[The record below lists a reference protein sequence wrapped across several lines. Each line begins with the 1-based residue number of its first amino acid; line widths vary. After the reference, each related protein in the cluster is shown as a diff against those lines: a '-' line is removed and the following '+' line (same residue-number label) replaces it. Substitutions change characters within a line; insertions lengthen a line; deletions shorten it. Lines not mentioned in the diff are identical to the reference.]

1 MLRVFSFLPIL
12 RFVGQVSPMPESPEH
27 EELFDAAFLDR
38 LRVLALR
45 LRKRRQLLRRGTQST
60 PATGFTREF
69 KDYRHYTPREDYRAI
84 DWRLYARL
92 DKLFVR
98 LYEETQELNLHILLD
113 VSTSM
118 AQPFPGKRRQ
128 ALRFAVALA
137 YLALSAQQ
145 RVSLYSMS
153 DSVRQELPPLRGQ
166 GNIEKVIQAVSKLKF
181 DGLTDMQRCFEE
193 FRPSRQ
199 RYGVIFIISDFFGR
213 EIGSAAEAVARV
225 SAWPGEG
232 HFLQIVHPAE
242 RRPEIEGELEL
253 AEVETGERRRFWL
266 TRRDVQRYEETFDAF
281 TESLARECT
290 ARRIDFMQAGS
301 EEPFEERFLEMLAR
315 GSALAG
321 GV

>member
-1 MLRVFSFLPIL
+1 
-12 RFVGQVSPMPESPEH
+12 MPETLER
-27 EELFDAAFLDR
+27 EDLFDASFLDR

-45 LRKRRQLLRRGTQST
+45 LRKRRQLMRRGAQSS

-113 VSTSM
+113 TSTSM
-118 AQPFPGKRRQ
+118 AQPFPEKRRQ

-145 RVSLYSMS
+145 RVSVYSMS
-153 DSVRQELPPLRGQ
+153 DTVHQELPPLRGQ

-181 DGLTDMQRCFEE
+181 DGLTNMKRCFEE
-193 FRPSRQ
+193 YRPSKQ
-199 RYGVIFIISDFFGR
+199 RYGIIFVISDFFGQ
-213 EIGSAAEAVARV
+213 EIGSATEAVSRV
-225 SAWPGEG
+225 SAWPGEN
-232 HFLQIVHPAE
+232 HFLQIIHPEE
-242 RRPEIEGELEL
+242 RQPELEGELEL

-266 TRRDVQRYEETFDAF
+266 TKKDVQRYVETFDAF
-281 TESLARECT
+281 SENLAREC
-290 ARRIDFMQAGS
+290 ASHRVDFLQISSNEA
-301 EEPFEERFLEMLAR
+301 FEERFLDLLVR

-321 GV
+321 GA

>member
-1 MLRVFSFLPIL
+1 
-12 RFVGQVSPMPESPEH
+12 MPETLER
-27 EELFDAAFLDR
+27 EDLFDASFLDR

-45 LRKRRQLLRRGTQST
+45 LRKRRQLMRRGTQSS

-113 VSTSM
+113 TSTSM
-118 AQPFPGKRRQ
+118 AQPFPEKRRQ

-145 RVSLYSMS
+145 RVSVYSMS
-153 DSVRQELPPLRGQ
+153 DTVHQELPPLRGQ

-181 DGLTDMQRCFEE
+181 DGLTNMKRCFEE
-193 FRPSRQ
+193 YRPSKQ
-199 RYGVIFIISDFFGR
+199 RYGIIFVISDFFGQ
-213 EIGSAAEAVARV
+213 EIGSATEAVSRV
-225 SAWPGEG
+225 SAWPGEN
-232 HFLQIVHPAE
+232 HFLQIIHPEE
-242 RRPEIEGELEL
+242 RQPELEGELEL

-266 TRRDVQRYEETFDAF
+266 TKKDVQRYIETFDAF
-281 TESLARECT
+281 SENLAREC
-290 ARRIDFMQAGS
+290 ASHRIDFLQISSNEA
-301 EEPFEERFLEMLAR
+301 FEERFLDLLVR

-321 GV
+321 GA